1 MKTPPDIRFDIS
13 RVLQLI
19 LECNKSA
26 GRAKQEYN
34 FDMIYFNKMTGNL
47 VFLSPVQAEDGDLWA
62 RWLNDLE
69 VALPLGDEAYTVL
82 PLERM
87 RADAAECVRSQD
99 PVFTIVEKAGRK
111 PVGRALLF
119 GVNTIDRHAMCGLFI
134 GEKECWGKGYGTE
147 ALALLL
153 DYGFNLLNLNSIELG
168 VFAFNSRAIASY
180 RRLGF
185 KEIGR
190 KRQAR
195 IIAGVAYD
203 VILMDLLAEE
213 FESPFIRPMVGRMTS
228 AG

>member
-1 MKTPPDIRFDIS
+1 
-13 RVLQLI
+13 
-19 LECNKSA
+19 
-26 GRAKQEYN
+26 
-34 FDMIYFNKMTGNL
+34 MIYFPKMSGNL
-47 VFLSPVQAEDGDLWA
+47 VFLSPVQVEDGDLWA

-69 VALPLGDEAYTVL
+69 VALPLGDEACTVL
-82 PLERM
+82 SLEEM
-87 RADAAECVRSQD
+87 RAGAAECARSQE
-99 PVFTIVEKAGRK
+99 PVFTIVEKAGAK
-111 PVGRALLF
+111 PIGRALLF
-119 GVNTIDRHAMCGLFI
+119 GVSPVDRRAMCGLFI
-134 GEKECWGKGYGTE
+134 GEKACWGKGYGTE

-195 IIAGVAYD
+195 IIAGRAYD

-213 FESPFIRPMVGRMTS
+213 FESPFVRPIMGRMAS